1 MTDEEMFAKLEAIL
15 LKDQEQQMNFPFQAM
30 DYPIEDN
37 NQYLMFGWGM
47 ELSPKFIP
55 VVLGVILV
63 SIAFS
68 IYLYVKKRG

>member
-15 LKDQEQQMNFPFQAM
+15 LEDQEQQMNFPFQAM

-68 IYLYVKKRG
+68 IYLYVKKSG